1 VKTVILAVD
10 DDPLML
16 KLIRDIGDKAGYEV
30 ITAADGKQGVEA
42 ALKHKPALILMD
54 IMMPVMDGYA
64 AVGQLKSQPETR
76 DIPVIMLTAIGYEIN
91 RALAL
96 NMGASDYITKPF
108 DIKQLLALIESRL
121 KSGEGDGSR

>member
-1 VKTVILAVD
+1 MKTVILAVD

-54 IMMPVMDGYA
+54 IMMPEMDGYA
-64 AVGQLKSQPETR
+64 AVAQLKSQPETR
-76 DIPVIMLTAIGYEIN
+76 GIPVIMLTAIGYEIN

-96 NMGASDYITKPF
+96 KMGASDYVTKPF
-108 DIKQLLALIESRL
+108 DIKQLLALIKSRL
-121 KSGEGDGSR
+121 ESGEGDGSR